1 MPTRADDIH
10 SLPLK
15 FPKLRSRLTDL
26 TIRSLEDKSSSVRK
40 NCLALLT
47 KLILTHPYGR
57 MHGGELS
64 MTDWSERYE
73 ALGKELEKLDLP
85 SVEEA
90 EARAAAI
97 ELMREDEDEPMEA
110 IPEGDED
117 AEEEDE
123 EEEEESGD
131 DDDPQPKKPKK
142 SSPTKKKPR
151 KSDGIDLA
159 AASQSDKLATV
170 DGDTLNRLRLTKQY
184 YADAIGFISQL
195 DRAMSLIA
203 DLIASK
209 VKSEVLEAMEFF
221 KVAYEYK
228 IEAADV
234 RSLSLRSDA
243 C

>member
-1 MPTRADDIH
+1 
-10 SLPLK
+10 
-15 FPKLRSRLTDL
+15 
-26 TIRSLEDKSSSVRK
+26 
-40 NCLALLT
+40 
-47 KLILTHPYGR
+47 
-57 MHGGELS
+57 

-97 ELMREDEDEPMEA
+97 ELMREDDDEPMEA

-117 AEEEDE
+117 AEEE

-131 DDDPQPKKPKK
+131 DEDPKPKKPRQ
-142 SSPTKKKPR
+142 SSPTEKKPR

-159 AASQSDKLATV
+159 AANQSDKLATV

-195 DRAMSLIA
+195 DRAMSVIA

-234 RSLSLRSDA
+234 RSFLPSFVRWLMRCASWESSE
-243 C
+243 CSISSGPRTK

>member
-1 MPTRADDIH
+1 
-10 SLPLK
+10 
-15 FPKLRSRLTDL
+15 
-26 TIRSLEDKSSSVRK
+26 
-40 NCLALLT
+40 
-47 KLILTHPYGR
+47 
-57 MHGGELS
+57 

-117 AEEEDE
+117 AEEEE
-123 EEEEESGD
+123 AEEESGD
-131 DDDPQPKKPKK
+131 DDDPQPKKAKK

-234 RSLSLRSDA
+234 RLFFVRFDSLLTCRHSWESRG
-243 C
+243 CCI